1 MSKYNLMGGGLGG
14 GTDYAIAR
22 RSVDLHSRME
32 ESVERVYAVV
42 SHVQIQLGEG
52 STDCAIAR
60 RIVDLHSRME
70 ESVERVYAVVSDV

>member
-1 MSKYNLMGGGLGG
+1 MSKYNLMGGGGLGG

-22 RSVDLHSRME
+22 RIVDLHSRME

-52 STDCAIAR
+52 
-60 RIVDLHSRME
+60 LGGEH
-70 ESVERVYAVVSDV
+70 